1 MNFGLQNYGENFWFD
16 VLHSSVRSYR
26 SRRRR
31 RAVVVN
37 HVWICDIDNEDLIYF
52 ENLMILFVEIR
63 SIVDCFEQ
71 CFEERPIELKQLTT
85 DHKERKEQKLSA
97 FFIQFASS
105 TILIWLNNGIGE
117 LFSPDCHQLSEMECS

>member
-71 CFEERPIELKQLTT
+71 CFEESRDTIENVNF
-85 DHKERKEQKLSA
+85 D
-97 FFIQFASS
+97 
-105 TILIWLNNGIGE
+105 G
-117 LFSPDCHQLSEMECS
+117 